1 MRRRACET
9 GPLTGRLRSS
19 LDVLAL
25 AVLLA
30 GCGDGGQQ
38 RPDDG
43 IPGVGDARSGGGAD
57 APADDGSG
65 MPPVDPPGPPPL
77 PSRESACTDNLDN
90 DLDGFVDCS
99 DADCAADL
107 ACSFAPP
114 ADRTIAPGF
123 HDSVRFLYEG
133 PNPVQIGADPT
144 VFDPMRVSVLRG
156 RVLDR
161 AGAPV
166 DGVRVTVHGHDAYG
180 YTETREGGVFDLV
193 VNGGVPV
200 TVGYEAAGFLPVQRT
215 IDTGETRFRQYH
227 WLPDVVLT
235 PRDHAVTEI
244 VPGAAEM
251 QVARASVQEDADGA
265 RQATLVF
272 PAGTQASAVL
282 PDGSELALDRMHVR
296 ATEYTVGERGPEAMP
311 GTLPATSGYTYAV
324 ELSVDEAEAMGASS
338 VLFDHTVGFYVENF
352 LDFPVGTTVP
362 LGYYDRARAAWIP
375 AESGVV
381 LGVVDVVDGMAAVDL
396 DGDGLAENDEAML
409 NVGISAE
416 ERAALAALYAP
427 GQTLW
432 RASIPHFTPW
442 DCNWPFGPPDDAF
455 FPDDD
460 FLNDPDRDVPCER
473 GGSIIQCERQS
484 LSQLVDVPGTHV
496 TLAYHGHRTRGWD
509 ADRNLDLLLS
519 GASIPASMGSIVV
532 ETEIAG
538 QRSIQEVVPSPHG
551 RMTVSWDGRD
561 AYGRVSQSVQTAH
574 VRVGYDY
581 QGVYNQA
588 TRFAGQGRGRIWGSR
603 ARQRVVLW
611 AEASTLLGTW
621 DATPQGLGGFGIAS
635 HHAYDPESGTL
646 FLGDGTRRSARNVA
660 PVLVQ
665 VADIPPTGTSFVT
678 SIAMTADG
686 TLYTGSSNGHI
697 HRVPPG
703 GTPAAVMSLGFGIH
717 DIVVAGDGTLYVP
730 DIGRDRVWAGV
741 PGGTVRVVAGGGQD
755 PFLAPG
761 GAARLA
767 TDVALSRPSGLARA
781 ADGSL
786 YIADHGHG
794 VVRHVDPSGM
804 LTTLEGVR
812 DAWDVELGPDGS
824 LYVAQRTERA
834 VHRVHPDGRVE
845 VVIGP
850 DAEVTPVSV
859 SVRADGTLLVAD
871 AAGGRVLRVDADRTS
886 TIVAGGGSRPLAHG
900 EIGTAVS
907 IPSLTRGGLDAE
919 GRPMFT
925 DGRRVYRVVPS
936 VPGVSGDDIVVP
948 SRDGGEL
955 YVFDRTGRHRETRDA
970 LTGVTVLAFEYDAH
984 GRVIA
989 ITDRD
994 GLVTRIER
1002 DGRGLAQAIVGPYG
1016 QRTELGYDEHDQ
1028 LASIRD
1034 PLQREIALG
1043 YDDAGRL
1050 GRMLD
1055 ARGNE
1060 HRYTYDARGRLLTDI
1075 GPTGHTQT
1083 LAPAASGDGPSS
1095 GSDVEITTSRQRT
1108 TRYQSQRVSTD
1119 LSVRTMELPWGG
1131 RGTVHKYPA
1140 RTEITA
1146 PDGTS
1151 TSFAL
1156 ASDPRW
1162 HTQAPWAREAH
1173 VRTPAGQELTATSER
1188 AVSFDDPAHPHHV
1201 TSLEQRHTVNGRTST
1216 ARYDAAARTVTS
1228 RTPGGKQRT
1237 VTLDALGRVA
1247 RVDQPGTAPYLVEYD
1262 DDGRIAQVQHGEGA
1276 GARVMLF
1283 HYDANGN
1290 LAERIDPLQ
1299 RMHLYEHDAIGRLR
1313 AQQGPDG
1320 TRITLD
1326 YDAHDNLTRLTPPGR
1341 PAHTLR
1347 YTAADQA
1354 ERYIPPALA
1363 GVDAEVGFRYDADL
1377 APESAEGPGDQ
1388 QVTFHHDDAGRI
1400 ESIALARGDY
1410 VHEYD
1415 PATGHLAHL
1424 TSPDAVGLHYG
1435 RDGPLLL
1442 DTRWTSS
1449 GAPDV
1454 TVSYAYDDAFRP
1466 WKLTIQG
1473 EPLIEHGYDADDHL
1487 IQAGP
1492 LTILRDPQTGLPDLT
1507 RAGAIET
1514 DLDVSQFLEPE
1525 RFAATFAGE
1534 ALYQATYE
1542 RDALGRIT
1550 QLTEI
1555 IAGQSRSITYD
1566 YDDADRLAYVEEH
1579 GQPGRELRYDP
1590 NGNLVEIRQLGI
1602 PELTATHDAQDRLV
1616 THGRFALTHSDSGH
1630 LASKLDTLTG
1640 ERTAYHYDE
1649 FGNLLGADLADG
1661 RSIQYLIDGA
1671 DRRVAKLIDGE
1682 LQWLF
1687 AYAGDLPVAR
1697 LYPDGSVESIY
1708 VYGALAH
1715 VPDVI
1720 LKAGRTYRIIHDH
1733 LGSPRLVVDVYT
1745 GEIAQRLDYDVH
1757 GRVLADTNPDF
1768 QPFAFAGGLH
1778 DVDTGLIR
1786 FGARDYDPDLA
1797 RWTAKD
1803 PSGFAGG
1810 DTNLYAYAY
1819 GDPVNF
1825 VDPDGEFAFLIPL
1838 AWAVLEGALIGAA
1851 TDAGLELASQLID
1864 NGGNIDCLD
1873 WGDIGASG
1881 LTGGISGG
1889 LTGPLGKAL
1898 TGLKGLRR
1906 ATKGGI
1912 TPAKRKP
1919 VRGKLRQEVKAKG
1932 MDANGNVECAYCGK
1946 KIQDKTAGQPDSFE
1960 ADHIV
1965 PVQKGGTNDL
1975 NNLNPSCL
1983 TCNRSKG
1990 AKDLDDWQGTGAE

>member
-1 MRRRACET
+1 MRRRRAHET
-9 GPLTGRLRSS
+9 GTLTGHIRSWF
-19 LDVLAL
+19 DVLAL
-25 AVLLA
+25 ALLLS

-38 RPDDG
+38 RLDGG
-43 IPGVGDARSGGGAD
+43 IPGVGDARPGDVFD
-57 APADDGSG
+57 APAGDGPGTSPVE
-65 MPPVDPPGPPPL
+65 PPTPPL
-77 PSRESACTDNLDN
+77 PAREAACTDNLDN

-99 DADCAADL
+99 DPDCNTDV
-107 ACSFAPP
+107 ACAFAPP
-114 ADRTIAPGF
+114 LDRTVAPGF

-133 PNPVQIGADPT
+133 PNPVQLGADPT
-144 VFDPMRVSVLRG
+144 VFDPMRVGVLRG

-166 DGVRVTVHGHDAYG
+166 AGVRVIVHGHEAYG
-180 YTETREGGVFDLV
+180 YTETRGGGMFDLV

-200 TVGYEAAGFLPVQRT
+200 TVSYEAAGFLPVQRT

-227 WLPDVVLT
+227 WVPDVVLT
-235 PRDHAVTEI
+235 PRDPAATEI
-244 VPGAAEM
+244 VPGASEL
-251 QVARASVQEDADGA
+251 QVARGSVQEDADGS
-265 RQATLVF
+265 RQVTVVF
-272 PAGTQASAVL
+272 PAGTQARAVL
-282 PDGSELALDRMHVR
+282 PDGNEVALSSMHVR

-338 VLFDHTVGFYVENF
+338 VVFDRPVGFYLENF

-362 LGYYDRARAAWIP
+362 LGYYDRAKAAWIP

-381 LGVVDVVDGMAAVDL
+381 LGILDVTDSVVAIDL
-396 DGDGLAENDEAML
+396 DGDGVAESDEAL
-409 NVGISAE
+409 LAVGISAE
-416 ERAALAALYAP
+416 ERAELAALYQP

-432 RASIPHFTPW
+432 RVSIPHFTPW
-442 DCNWPFGPPDDAF
+442 DCNWPFGPPDDAI

-473 GGSIIQCERQS
+473 GGSIIQCEQQS

-509 ADRNLDLLLS
+509 ADRDLELLLT

-538 QRSIQEVVPSPHG
+538 QRSIQEVVPSSNR

-561 AYGRVSQSVQTAH
+561 AYGRASQSVQTAR
-574 VRVGYDY
+574 VRVGYEY

-588 TRFAGQGRGRIWGSR
+588 TRFAGQGRGRIMGSR

-611 AEASTLLGTW
+611 AEATTLLGTW

-678 SIAMTADG
+678 TIAMAADG

-703 GTPAAVMSLGFGIH
+703 GTPAAIMSIGFGVH
-717 DIVVAGDGTLYVP
+717 DLFVAEDGTLYVP

-741 PGGTVRVVAGGGQD
+741 PGGTGRVIAGGGQD
-755 PFLAPG
+755 PFVAP

-767 TDVALSRPSGLARA
+767 TEVALYQPSGLAMA
-781 ADGSL
+781 ADGSF
-786 YIADHGHG
+786 YIADS

-834 VHRVHPDGRVE
+834 VRRVHPDGRIE

-850 DAEVTPVSV
+850 DAGVTPVSV

-871 AAGGRVLRVDADRTS
+871 TAGRRLLRVDADGTS

-900 EIGTAVS
+900 EIGTAVG

-970 LTGVTVLAFEYDAH
+970 LTGVTLLAFEYDAH
-984 GRVIA
+984 GRVVA

-994 GLVTRIER
+994 GLATHIER
-1002 DGRGLAQAIVGPYG
+1002 DSRGLAQVIVGPYG

-1034 PLQREIALG
+1034 PLQRDIAFG
-1043 YDDAGRL
+1043 YDAAGRL
-1050 GRMLD
+1050 TRMLD
-1055 ARGNE
+1055 ARSNE
-1060 HRYTYDARGRLLTDI
+1060 HRYTYDAGGRLVTDV
-1075 GPTGHTQT
+1075 GPTGYTQT
-1083 LAPAASGDGPSS
+1083 LAPAASGDGSSS
-1095 GSDVEITTSRQRT
+1095 GSNIEITTSRQRT

-1119 LSVRTMELPWGG
+1119 LSLRTIELPWGG

-1140 RTEITA
+1140 RTELMA

-1173 VRTPAGQELTATSER
+1173 VRTPAGQVFTATSER
-1188 AVSFDDPAHPHHV
+1188 AVTFDDPAHPHRI
-1201 TSLEQRHTVNGRTST
+1201 TSLEQRHTVNGRTIT
-1216 ARYDAAARTVTS
+1216 ARYDAAARTITT
-1228 RTPGGKQRT
+1228 RTPNGQQRT
-1237 VTLDALGRVA
+1237 VTLDDLGRVV
-1247 RVDQPGTAPYLVEYD
+1247 RVEQPGTQPYIVEYD
-1262 DDGRIAQVQHGEGA
+1262 DDGRLAQVQHGEGA
-1276 GARVMLF
+1276 GARVTLF

-1290 LAERIDPLQ
+1290 LTERIDPLQ
-1299 RMHLYEHDAIGRLR
+1299 RVHLYQHDAIGRLR

-1320 TRITLD
+1320 ARIALD

-1341 PAHTLR
+1341 PAHQLR

-1354 ERYIPPALA
+1354 ERYLPPALA
-1363 GVDAEVGFRYDADL
+1363 GVDAEVGFRYDTDLVPEIAD
-1377 APESAEGPGDQ
+1377 GPGDQ
-1388 QVTFHHDDAGRI
+1388 QVTFHHDHAGRL

-1415 PATGHLAHL
+1415 PDTGHLAHL
-1424 TSPDAVGLHYG
+1424 TSPDAVGVHFG
-1435 RDGPLLL
+1435 RDGPLLREIL
-1442 DTRWTSS
+1442 WST
-1449 GAPDV
+1449 PDAADV
-1454 TVSYAYDDAFRP
+1454 RVAIDYDDAFRP

-1473 EPLIEHGYDADDHL
+1473 ESPIEHGYDADDHL

-1492 LTILRDPQTGLPDLT
+1492 LTILRDAQTGLPDVT

-1525 RFAATFAGE
+1525 RFSATFAGA
-1534 ALYQATYE
+1534 ALYQAAYE

-1550 QLTEI
+1550 QLTET

-1579 GQPGRELRYDP
+1579 GQPGRELGYDP
-1590 NGNLVEIRQLGI
+1590 NGNLVEVREAGI
-1602 PELTATHDAQDRLV
+1602 PVLTAAHDAQDRLV
-1616 THGRFALTHSDSGH
+1616 THGRFALTHTDSGH

-1640 ERTAYHYDE
+1640 ERTTYRYDE
-1649 FGNLLGADLADG
+1649 LGTLLGADLADG

-1687 AYAGDLPVAR
+1687 AYAGGLPVAR
-1697 LYPDGSVESIY
+1697 LFPDGSVESIFL
-1708 VYGALAH
+1708 YGALAH
-1715 VPDVI
+1715 VPDLI
-1720 LKAGRTYRIIHDH
+1720 LKAGCTYRIIHDH
-1733 LGSPRLVVDVYT
+1733 LGSPRLVVDVAT

-1757 GRVLADTNPDF
+1757 GRVLVDTNPDF
-1768 QPFAFAGGLH
+1768 QPFGFAGGLH
-1778 DVDTGLIR
+1778 DIDTGLVR

-1881 LTGGISGG
+1881 LSGGISGG
-1889 LTGPLGKAL
+1889 LTGPLGKAFTAAKNFGKSAGKAAGRARRPNL
-1898 TGLKGLRR
+1898 NTRRQADEFATGADGRLRCQYC
-1906 ATKGGI
+1906 GN
-1912 TPAKRKP
+1912 
-1919 VRGKLRQEVKAKG
+1919 EVKEGVGSPQSKEYDHVLPYSRG
-1932 MDANGNVECAYCGK
+1932 GGSDLDNINV
-1946 KIQDKTAGQPDSFE
+1946 
-1960 ADHIV
+1960 
-1965 PVQKGGTNDL
+1965 
-1975 NNLNPSCL
+1975 SCRS
-1983 TCNRSKG
+1983 CNRSKG
-1990 AKDLDDWQGTGAE
+1990 AKTPEEWDGPTLE